1 MARGLLVL
9 ETPWD
14 NELKSA
20 LSVGPFL
27 QGLGTS
33 LEFPVICQR
42 FNGKRDL
49 VHYLHEFRR
58 SGSYSYCYVASH
70 GTAGRLET
78 LLENV
83 NGATI
88 AEACRGGRGRGF
100 IIGACA
106 FGNRATATAFLKKT
120 RASFVAGYA
129 RDVPWEESMLTDL
142 TFLTY
147 LIGKRC
153 RRRSENGCLNLLTT
167 RGGEFKFEGS
177 QDAIKVARWV
187 YEDFPLS
194 RALGFMVHRRV
205 KRNGRW
211 RIESSVDRDGT

>member
-14 NELKSA
+14 DELTSA

-27 QGLGTS
+27 EGLGTS
-33 LEFPVICQR
+33 LEFSVTLQR

-49 VHYLHEFRR
+49 VHYLEEFRR
-58 SGSYSYCYVASH
+58 DSRYSYCYIASH

-106 FGNRATATAFLKKT
+106 FGNRATATAFLTKT
-120 RASFVAGYA
+120 HAAFVAGYKM
-129 RDVPWEESMLTDL
+129 DVPWGESMLTDL

-153 RRRSENGCLNLLTT
+153 RRHIANGCLELLTT
-167 RGGEFKFEGS
+167 RRGEFKLQGS
-177 QDAIKVARWV
+177 QDPIKIARWV

-194 RALGFMVHRRV
+194 RALGFVVHRRV
-205 KRNGRW
+205 KREGRW
-211 RIESSVDRDGT
+211 RIESSADGDGA